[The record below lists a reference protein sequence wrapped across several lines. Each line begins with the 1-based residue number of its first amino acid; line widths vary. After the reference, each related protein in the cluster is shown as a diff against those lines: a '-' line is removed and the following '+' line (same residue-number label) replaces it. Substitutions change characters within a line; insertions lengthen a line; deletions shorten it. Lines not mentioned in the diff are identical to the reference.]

1 MAVSTDY
8 SSSYLSVMNQQAQN
22 LTDSKK
28 TGDITRQAESLG
40 KGSST
45 EDLKSAMKSFESYFV
60 EQIIKEVKKTN
71 DALKSDDDDT
81 DGWAG
86 QMSDMYMD
94 STISTLA
101 SEIVDRYGDD
111 YTDQM
116 VDHMK
121 LEYGITDDDNN

>member
-1 MAVSTDY
+1 MAVNTDY
-8 SSSYLSVMNQQAQN
+8 SSSYLDVMNQQAQS

-28 TGDITRQAESLG
+28 TGDITKPAESLG

-60 EQIIKEVKKTN
+60 EQMIKEVKKTN
-71 DALKSDDDDT
+71 DALKPDDDT

-101 SEIVDRYGDD
+101 SEIVDKYGDNF
-111 YTDQM
+111 TDEM

>member
-60 EQIIKEVKKTN
+60 EQMIKEVKKTN
-71 DALKSDDDDT
+71 DALNPDDDT

-101 SEIVDRYGDD
+101 SEIVDKYGDNF
-111 YTDQM
+111 TDEM

-121 LEYGITDDDNN
+121 LEYGITDDENN

>member
-45 EDLKSAMKSFESYFV
+45 EDLKGAMKSFESYFV
-60 EQIIKEVKKTN
+60 EQMIKEVKKTN
-71 DALKSDDDDT
+71 DALKPDDDT

-101 SEIVDRYGDD
+101 SEIVDKYGDNF
-111 YTDQM
+111 TDEM

>member
-8 SSSYLSVMNQQAQN
+8 SSSYLSVMNQQAQS

-60 EQIIKEVKKTN
+60 EQMIKEVKKTN
-71 DALKSDDDDT
+71 DALKPDDDT

-101 SEIVDRYGDD
+101 SEIVDKYGDNF
-111 YTDQM
+111 TDEM

>member
-60 EQIIKEVKKTN
+60 EQMIKEVKKTN
-71 DALKSDDDDT
+71 DALKPDDDT

-101 SEIVDRYGDD
+101 SQIVDKYGDNF
-111 YTDQM
+111 TDEM

>member
-28 TGDITRQAESLG
+28 TGDITSQAESLG

-60 EQIIKEVKKTN
+60 EQMIKEVKKTN
-71 DALKSDDDDT
+71 DALKPDDDT

-101 SEIVDRYGDD
+101 SQIVDKYGDNF
-111 YTDQM
+111 TDEM

>member
-60 EQIIKEVKKTN
+60 EQMIKEVKKTN
-71 DALKSDDDDT
+71 DALKPDDDT

-101 SEIVDRYGDD
+101 SESVDKYGDNF
-111 YTDQM
+111 TDEM

>member
-60 EQIIKEVKKTN
+60 EQMIKEVKKTN
-71 DALKSDDDDT
+71 DALKSDDDT

>member
-60 EQIIKEVKKTN
+60 EQMIKEVKKTN
-71 DALKSDDDDT
+71 DALKPDDDT

-94 STISTLA
+94 SKISTLA
-101 SEIVDRYGDD
+101 SEIVDKYGDNF
-111 YTDQM
+111 TDEM

>member
-1 MAVSTDY
+1 MAVNTDY
-8 SSSYLSVMNQQAQN
+8 SSSYLDVMNQQAQS

-28 TGDITRQAESLG
+28 TGDITKQAESLG

-60 EQIIKEVKKTN
+60 EQMIKEVKKTN
-71 DALKSDDDDT
+71 DALKPDDDT

-101 SEIVDRYGDD
+101 SEIVDKYGDNF
-111 YTDQM
+111 TDEM

>member
-1 MAVSTDY
+1 
-8 SSSYLSVMNQQAQN
+8 MNQQAQN

>member
-1 MAVSTDY
+1 MAVSADY

-60 EQIIKEVKKTN
+60 EQMIKEVKKTN
-71 DALKSDDDDT
+71 DALKPDDDT

-101 SEIVDRYGDD
+101 SQIVDKYGDNF
-111 YTDQM
+111 TDEM

>member
-60 EQIIKEVKKTN
+60 EQMIKEVKKTN
-71 DALKSDDDDT
+71 DALKPDDDT

-101 SEIVDRYGDD
+101 SEIVDKYGDNF
-111 YTDQM
+111 TDEM

-121 LEYGITDDDNN
+121 LEYGITDDENN

>member
-1 MAVSTDY
+1 
-8 SSSYLSVMNQQAQN
+8 
-22 LTDSKK
+22 
-28 TGDITRQAESLG
+28 
-40 KGSST
+40 
-45 EDLKSAMKSFESYFV
+45 MKSFESYFV
-60 EQIIKEVKKTN
+60 EQMIKEVKKTN
-71 DALKSDDDDT
+71 DALKPDDDT

-101 SEIVDRYGDD
+101 SEIVDKYGDNF
-111 YTDQM
+111 TDEM

>member
-60 EQIIKEVKKTN
+60 EQMIKEVKKTN
-71 DALKSDDDDT
+71 DALKPDDDT

-94 STISTLA
+94 STSSTLA
-101 SEIVDRYGDD
+101 SQIVDKYGDNF
-111 YTDQM
+111 TDEM

-121 LEYGITDDDNN
+121 LEYGITDDENN

>member
-1 MAVSTDY
+1 MEVGTDY
-8 SSSYLSVMNQQAQN
+8 SSSYMNVMNQQAQS

-28 TGDITRQAESLG
+28 TGDITKQAESLG

-45 EDLKSAMKSFESYFV
+45 EDLTSAMKSFESYFV
-60 EQIIKEVKKTN
+60 EQIIKEVKQTN
-71 DALKSDDDDT
+71 DALKTDDDT

-101 SEIVDRYGDD
+101 SEIVDKYGDD
-111 YTDQM
+111 FTEEM

-121 LEYGITDDDNN
+121 LEYGITDDDNA

>member
-45 EDLKSAMKSFESYFV
+45 EDLKSAIKSFESYFV
-60 EQIIKEVKKTN
+60 EQMIKEVKKTN
-71 DALKSDDDDT
+71 DALKPDDDT

-101 SEIVDRYGDD
+101 SQIVDKYGDNF
-111 YTDQM
+111 TDEM

>member
-8 SSSYLSVMNQQAQN
+8 SSSYLSVMNQRAQN

-60 EQIIKEVKKTN
+60 EQMIKEVKKTN
-71 DALKSDDDDT
+71 DALKPDDDT

-101 SEIVDRYGDD
+101 SEIVDKYGDNF
-111 YTDQM
+111 TDEM

>member
-28 TGDITRQAESLG
+28 TGDITSQAESLG

-60 EQIIKEVKKTN
+60 EQMIKEVKKTN
-71 DALKSDDDDT
+71 DALKPDDDT

-101 SEIVDRYGDD
+101 SQIVDKYGDNF
-111 YTDQM
+111 TDEM

-121 LEYGITDDDNN
+121 LEYGITDDENN

>member
-60 EQIIKEVKKTN
+60 EQMIKEVKKTN
-71 DALKSDDDDT
+71 DALKPDDDT

-101 SEIVDRYGDD
+101 SEIVDKYGDNF
-111 YTDQM
+111 TDEM